1 MSKSRTDVPELKL
14 GEGLAAGKFA
24 QQSIVSYRTTKGELL
39 VGVQVQPKLEAP
51 APQPRDIVVLI
62 DNSASQAGVPYNE
75 ARRIT
80 AALNDTLGKQD
91 QLSIWVV
98 STPSFTKCLT
108 KDAGTDFQAPKAAKI
123 SSALDKLE
131 KEEYCAGATDLKN
144 ALKSAIASFDIRSNR
159 QPVILLLGDGESAYS
174 PISEKERYQLAQEM
188 IAQKIGFYTIPLGAR
203 LDSQNLNGFATWT
216 GGAVV
221 RLQAKEEPKVLC
233 DRLLSTISTPVLYP
247 TKFELTEGT
256 LETYPTKLPPMRADN
271 PTLMVGKVKPDATSF
286 GLTIEGTVAGK
297 PVKVALQDAIGKPQS
312 DNFFLASMV
321 QQWSKSDLKAA
332 AAILPANRALSYSE
346 QQTRLA
352 LEEYLT
358 QANWA
363 MGQDRLDAAEKLFVM
378 AQMIDPDD
386 FEAKTGLGVLKKLQ
400 EKKIT
405 RPQLLREIE
414 RQKTEGL
421 KIVKSTDS
429 NPDKPKGE
437 VKRVDLSALLI
448 QAEQQPPANPMV
460 PGNLPATGDQ
470 ALLQQAQAQRA
481 LAEQQLNS
489 VVEETIRRARALLN
503 SDPDGSYELLKRQKS
518 SVVDN
523 PEISQVVKQKLA
535 TRLDEQMRDVD
546 ARGRGIKQR
555 LQEETDARIR
565 NERLAA
571 ERAEQRTAQEKTRE
585 RVRAFVSLMNQA
597 RFEEAYKES
606 LVLQQEN
613 IAKGLPIPVEATAA
627 YAMAL
632 NAMNLREVQ
641 ELRRIREERFLITM
655 MQVEKSHV
663 PYPDEPPVHFP
674 PATVWKQLS
683 DYRKNRYD
691 YTQLGPDTPQRTK
704 DLISKMSKVV
714 DIDKAIEAP
723 LKDVLEF
730 LSDRFDLT
738 LIIND
743 AAFKALEPP
752 LENVGET
759 RVKLPKMPGVTLS
772 TVLRLV
778 LSAINGTYL
787 IRRDFV
793 EITTGKEAIREKAVR
808 AYEVA
813 DLVIPI
819 PSSVNSVGLQQ
830 NLQVLGGTFSFGN
843 LGSPFSNPFGFAGG
857 VGIQGIGGGAGGAGL
872 GLGGGGL
879 QQGGLANFNGFGGG
893 GNNQG
898 FGGGIAGFG
907 GGQLGQFGNLG
918 GQFGLQGGDTS
929 ALLIGLIRNVIA
941 RGEWS
946 RLPGNIAGQLQGQ
959 QPGFNN
965 PGMMAEDPDSDT
977 KVVPDSELNS
987 LDFYKPAMALVVRG
1001 TSRIHARAGGG
1012 LLNPGAGGGNMG
1024 FNNLPDGRD
1033 VLVFRPHSVNNPNQ
1047 VAKVEEKKKIDPE
1060 KEYAKLPP
1068 KPVDPRTMWQIAL
1081 GKEQIVDK
1089 IGVVVALCDFLAGV
1103 HEFGHAAELLKAN
1116 LRHGFTNEPWV
1127 FEGLAIALKESG
1139 GTSAEIERVRLSDID
1154 LDPRNPQA
1162 YLKAAKAVADL
1173 GQPERALAFCK
1184 QASALRPDLAD
1195 PYANALVYLEKSKK
1209 VDSDAA
1215 EWAIGNLLRHEWST
1229 DKEMYYNQAASALKS
1244 VRTKLEQENRMA
1256 ELNHLSAAV
1265 TDQQHRDLVIEL
1277 RWQGQADLDLRVLEP
1292 IGSTCSNYQKQ
1303 TAAGSALVGDLD
1315 RYDPLHPE
1323 SRSELY
1329 TVVEAFNGSYEV
1341 TVDTVWGRPLSG
1353 KAQLKITYHQ
1363 GTPEERTEYQTISI
1377 DKKSSV
1383 KVTLTG
1389 GRRTTLAAVPP
1400 PIAPGHPD
1408 KEKVK
1413 DGSSLNRAVAK
1424 LRALADPT
1432 YTADPMSLRAGGAS
1446 SAGARVDPMYDFS
1459 KSAKPTGHVS
1469 FETKVNSTVGTD
1481 LKAKTEI
1488 VPGKT
1493 GDEIHVKVMPV
1504 FDTVDLHS
1512 SPNIVNPLIPGGN
1525 GN

>member
-1 MSKSRTDVPELKL
+1 
-14 GEGLAAGKFA
+14 
-24 QQSIVSYRTTKGELL
+24 
-39 VGVQVQPKLEAP
+39 LEA
-51 APQPRDIVVLI
+51 
-62 DNSASQAGVPYNE
+62 
-75 ARRIT
+75 
-80 AALNDTLGKQD
+80 K
-91 QLSIWVV
+91 
-98 STPSFTKCLT
+98 F
-108 KDAGTDFQAPKAAKI
+108 
-123 SSALDKLE
+123 
-131 KEEYCAGATDLKN
+131 N
-144 ALKSAIASFDIRSNR
+144 AL
-159 QPVILLLGDGESAYS
+159 PDGSR
-174 PISEKERYQLAQEM
+174 KR
-188 IAQKIGFYTIPLGAR
+188 
-203 LDSQNLNGFATWT
+203 D
-216 GGAVV
+216 
-221 RLQAKEEPKVLC
+221 AKEEMSDLSK
-233 DRLLSTISTPVLYP
+233 RLLSAISTPVLYP
-247 TKFELTEGT
+247 TKFELSEGT

-271 PTLMVGKVKPDATSF
+271 PTLMIGKVKPDATSF

-312 DNFFLASMV
+312 DNFFLAGMV

-378 AQMIDPDD
+378 AQKIDPDD
-386 FEAKTGLGVLKKLQ
+386 YEAKTGLGVLKKLQ

-405 RPQLLREIE
+405 RQQLLKEIE
-414 RQKTEGL
+414 RQKTQGL
-421 KIVKSTDS
+421 KIEKSADS
-429 NPDKPKGE
+429 SPDRPKGE
-437 VKRVDLSALLI
+437 IKRVDLSALLI
-448 QAEQQPPANPMV
+448 QAEQQPPANPAV

-503 SDPDGSYELLKRQKS
+503 SDPDGSYELLKRQKT

-523 PEISQVVKQKLA
+523 PEISQVVKQRLA

-546 ARGRGIKQR
+546 ARGRAIKQR

-565 NERLAA
+565 NERIAA
-571 ERAEQRTAQEKTRE
+571 QRAEEATAQEKTRE
-585 RVRAFVSLMNQA
+585 RIRAFVSLMNQA
-597 RFEEAYKES
+597 RYEEAYKES

-613 IAKGLPIPVEATAA
+613 IAKGLPVPVEATAA

-641 ELRRIREERFLITM
+641 ELRRIREERMLITM

-674 PATVWKQLS
+674 PAAVWKQLS

-704 DLISKMSKVV
+704 DLINKMSKVV

-743 AAFKALEPP
+743 PAFKALEPP

-843 LGSPFSNPFGFAGG
+843 LGSPFQNPFGFAGG
-857 VGIQGIGGGAGGAGL
+857 VGIQGIGGGGAGGL

-898 FGGGIAGFG
+898 FGGGISGFG

-929 ALLIGLIRNVIA
+929 ALLISLIRDTIA
-941 RGEWS
+941 RGEWA
-946 RLPGNIAGQLQGQ
+946 RLPGYLSSQLQGN

-965 PGMMAEDPDSDT
+965 PGMMNEDPDQDT

-987 LDFYKPAMALVVRG
+987 LGFYKPAMALVVRA
-1001 TSRIHARAGGG
+1001 TSRIHTRAGGG
-1012 LLNPGAGGGNMG
+1012 LLNPGAGGNMG
-1024 FNNLPDGRD
+1024 FNLPNGGRD
-1033 VLVFRPHSVNNPNQ
+1033 VLVFQPHGANNPAAP
-1047 VAKVEEKKKIDPE
+1047 VVKADDKKKLSPE
-1060 KEYAKLPP
+1060 EQYAKLPP
-1068 KPVDPRTMWQIAL
+1068 KPVDPKTMWQIAL
-1081 GKEQIVDK
+1081 AKEQIADK
-1089 IGVVVALCDFLAGV
+1089 TGTVVALCEFMVGV
-1103 HEFGHAAELLKAN
+1103 HEFGHAAEILKAN
-1116 LRHGFTNEPWV
+1116 LRHGFNNEPWV

-1139 GTSAEIERVRLSDID
+1139 GTPAEIERVRLSVID
-1154 LDPRNPQA
+1154 LDPKNPQA
-1162 YLKAAKAVADL
+1162 YLKAAKAMDDMK
-1173 GQPERALAFCK
+1173 QPERAVAFCK

-1209 VDSDAA
+1209 IDSDAA
-1215 EWAIGNLLRHEWST
+1215 EWAIGNLLRNEWST

-1244 VRTKLEQENRMA
+1244 VKSKLEQENRMA

-1303 TAAGSALVGDLD
+1303 TAAGSMLVGDLD
-1315 RYDPLHPE
+1315 RYDSLHPE

-1341 TVDTVWGRPLSG
+1341 KVDTVWGRPLSG
-1353 KAQLKITYHQ
+1353 KAQVKITYHQ
-1363 GTPEERTEYQTISI
+1363 GTPEERTEYQTINVDS
-1377 DKKSSV
+1377 KSSV
-1383 KVTLTG
+1383 KVTMSG
-1389 GRRTTLAAVPP
+1389 GRRTSLAAVPP

-1413 DGSSLNRAVAK
+1413 EGSSLNKAVAK

-1432 YTADPMSLRAGGAS
+1432 YTSNPVEVRGGGAS
-1446 SAGARVDPMYDFS
+1446 TAGTRVDPIYDF
-1459 KSAKPTGHVS
+1459 KPTGHVS
-1469 FETKVNSTVGTD
+1469 FETKVESTVGTD

-1488 VPGKT
+1488 VPGKK
-1493 GDEIHVKVMPV
+1493 GDEIHVKVLPV
-1504 FDTVDLHS
+1504 FDTVDLHN